1 MGRGVDP
8 AGMSRLDA
16 CLKNAGLFARRSDAK
31 KACEEGR
38 VTIAGTAAKPAREP
52 RVGDV
57 LTLDLED
64 VHMEAE
70 ILRIPSRPVPK
81 KQRLDYVRVVHSERR
96 RRDEIL
102 SFDEEGVEN
111 S

>member
-1 MGRGVDP
+1 MP
-8 AGMSRLDA
+8 RLDA
-16 CLKNAGLFARRSDAK
+16 WLKNAGLFARRSEAK

-64 VHMEAE
+64 VHVEAE

-81 KQRLDYVRVVHSERR
+81 KQRPDFFRVVRSERR
-96 RRDEIL
+96 RRDEVL
-102 SFDEEGVEN
+102 SFDEEEED
-111 S
+111 SR

>member
-1 MGRGVDP
+1 MP
-8 AGMSRLDA
+8 RLDA

-31 KACEEGR
+31 RACEEGR
-38 VTIAGTAAKPAREP
+38 VTIAGTTAKPAREP

-57 LTLDLED
+57 LILDLED
-64 VHMEAE
+64 VHVEAE

-81 KQRLDYVRVVHSERR
+81 KRRPDFVRVLHSERR

-102 SFDEEGVEN
+102 SFDDDQQLP
-111 S
+111 

>member
-1 MGRGVDP
+1 MNGRHR
-8 AGMSRLDA
+8 SRGTWGAKD
-16 CLKNAGLFARRSDAK
+16 GARFS
-31 KACEEGR
+31 
-38 VTIAGTAAKPAREP
+38 

-64 VHMEAE
+64 AHVEAE

-81 KQRLDYVRVVHSERR
+81 KQRLDFVRVLHSERR

-102 SFDEEGVEN
+102 SFDDEEEF